1 MKNATVRP
9 KHQQVY
15 DQLVSIL
22 TRGSYKAGDRLPSE
36 REFAAELNVNVLTVR
51 RAFRDLIAADFVTKR
66 VGSGTY
72 LNREITRNWNDHAVN
87 LAIDCI
93 CNSAVQKLFEQ
104 AGKIVAEKNGRE
116 YRIVHTSPASARD
129 FVRACLQ
136 YRQPTIFCGTLPDY
150 REFREDIASA
160 PELFVSAGALR
171 SGLEIPSVIGS
182 DAVGIDM
189 LMNHLR
195 RLGHRRIVLALGTKE
210 LGEPGRSPASILAMQ
225 KTAWMTRLGNEYDPE
240 LFCPVSMDLFG
251 GDQMAAAY
259 KAMKKIL
266 SAADFTAV
274 ICATDEIMYGAMA
287 AIRDAGKQIPRDVSV
302 VSIGNT
308 NLSRFANP
316 PVTGVDLNLR
326 GHLDEAFRMLF
337 HNLQE
342 PDRIEMLRVVKP
354 KLIEREST
362 SVCQNNKHSK
372 SGGVIMSV
380 KEAAKSGKRTT
391 LRKTFTLIELLV
403 NGTCF

>member
-1 MKNATVRP
+1 MENVTVRP

-22 TRGSYKAGDRLPSE
+22 TRGSYKVGDRLPSE

-51 RAFRDLIAADFVTKR
+51 RAFRDLIAGDFVTKR

-93 CNSAVQKLFEQ
+93 CNSAVQKLFEH
-104 AGKIVAEKNGRE
+104 AGRLVAEKHGRE
-116 YRIVHTSPASARD
+116 HRIVHTSPVSARE

-160 PELFVSAGALR
+160 PELFVSAGALK

-195 RLGHRRIVLALGTKE
+195 RLGHRRIVLALGT
-210 LGEPGRSPASILAMQ
+210 GDSDEPGRSPASILAMQ
-225 KTAWMTRLGNEYDPE
+225 KTAWMTRLGNEYDPD
-240 LFCPVSMDLFG
+240 LLCPVSMDLFG
-251 GDQMAAAY
+251 GDQIEAAY
-259 KAMKKIL
+259 EAMKKML
-266 SAADFTAV
+266 PGTDFSAV
-274 ICATDEIMYGAMA
+274 ICATDEIMYGIMA
-287 AIRDAGKQIPRDVSV
+287 ALRDAGKQIPRDVSV

-308 NLSRFANP
+308 TLSRFANP
-316 PVTGVDLNLR
+316 PVTGVDLNLE

-337 HNLQE
+337 HNLRE

-362 SVCQNNKHSK
+362 SKIKTDNPHQNRRR
-372 SGGVIMSV
+372 V
-380 KEAAKSGKRTT
+380 K
-391 LRKTFTLIELLV
+391 
-403 NGTCF
+403 